1 MSKLLDFGSEAPY
14 TPGSKK
20 IVARLGT
27 HYWKQMLHHGFF
39 SFNFQ
44 RIAIAV
50 LLIAAIIFAA
60 GPVQAKYASYVV
72 DAKTG
77 KIFHAVN
84 ENTRNYPASL
94 TKLMTLYLLF
104 EAVEKKKF
112 SFSTRL
118 SVSRKAA
125 NRPASRLGLKRGQSI
140 RVKDAVMA
148 LIVKSA
154 NDVASVVAESL
165 GGTERRFA
173 LLMTD
178 KARKLGMSRT
188 TFRNASGL
196 PHRGQMSTAKDM
208 ATLTRAII
216 NRFPQYY
223 HLFKRQAFTFQ
234 GRTYRT
240 HNKVLKSYPGAEGM
254 KTGYIRASG
263 YNLITTARRND
274 KRLIGVVF
282 GGNTSRSRNGH
293 MKTLLTRAFNNAKPS
308 VVVAKAASPRKI
320 STARTKRSSKSK
332 DRIWGI
338 QVGAFYTRKP
348 AFSIARDVS
357 NKYASVLNGG
367 KVRVMPLRKSRNR
380 ILYRARILGLDRRNA
395 YRTCRLLKKHRK
407 PCLELNLPATVEVA
421 SR

>member
-1 MSKLLDFGSEAPY
+1 MRLASKILC
-14 TPGSKK
+14 
-20 IVARLGT
+20 
-27 HYWKQMLHHGFF
+27 
-39 SFNFQ
+39 
-44 RIAIAV
+44 
-50 LLIAAIIFAA
+50 LLIGLTAFLA
-60 GPVQAKYASYVV
+60 GNAEAKYAAYVV

-77 KIFHAVN
+77 KVFHAVN

-104 EAVEKKKF
+104 EAVEKKRLN
-112 SFSTRL
+112 FSTRL
-118 SVSRKAA
+118 AVSRKAA
-125 NRPASRLGLKRGQSI
+125 NRPASRLGLKPGQSI

-154 NDVASVVAESL
+154 NDVASVVAESV
-165 GGTERRFA
+165 GGNEKRFA
-173 LLMTD
+173 LRMTD

-223 HLFKRQAFTFQ
+223 HLFSRQAFTFE

-240 HNKVLKSYPGAEGM
+240 HNKVLKTFPGAEGM

-263 YNLITTARRND
+263 FNLITTA
-274 KRLIGVVF
+274 KRSGKRVIGVVF
-282 GGNTSRSRNGH
+282 GGNTSRSRNRH
-293 MKTLLTRAFNNAKPS
+293 MKTLLTRAFSKTTAPMQMAKIAKPARS
-308 VVVAKAASPRKI
+308 KES
-320 STARTKRSSKSK
+320 STTNKN
-332 DRIWGI
+332 RIWGI
-338 QVGAFYTRKP
+338 QVGAFYTHRP
-348 AFSIARDVS
+348 ALNIATDIS

-367 KVRVMPLRKSRNR
+367 KVKVMPLRKSRNR
-380 ILYRARILGLDRRNA
+380 VLYRARILGLNRRNA

-407 PCLELNLPATVEVA
+407 PCLALNLPSNVEVA

>member
-1 MSKLLDFGSEAPY
+1 MRITRIIFG
-14 TPGSKK
+14 
-20 IVARLGT
+20 
-27 HYWKQMLHHGFF
+27 
-39 SFNFQ
+39 
-44 RIAIAV
+44 
-50 LLIAAIIFAA
+50 LLIGFAVFLA
-60 GPVQAKYASYVV
+60 NDAEAKYASYVI

-77 KIFHAVN
+77 KVYHAVN

-112 SFSTRL
+112 TFSTKL

-125 NRPASRLGLKRGQSI
+125 NRPASRLGLKHGQSI

-148 LIVKSA
+148 LIIKSA
-154 NDVASVVAESL
+154 NDVASVVAESI

-178 KARKLGMSRT
+178 KARRLGMSRT

-208 ATLTRAII
+208 ATLTHAII

-223 HLFKRQAFTFQ
+223 HLFSRQAFTFQ

-240 HNKVLKSYPGAEGM
+240 HNKVLKYYPGAEGM

-263 YNLITTARRND
+263 YNLITTVKRNG

-282 GGNTSRSRNGH
+282 GSNTSRARNRH
-293 MKTLLTRAFNNAKPS
+293 MRTLLTRAFKNTISPMQIASVKKPKRPKKTRAKG
-308 VVVAKAASPRKI
+308 KN
-320 STARTKRSSKSK
+320 
-332 DRIWGI
+332 RIWGI
-338 QVGAFYTRKP
+338 QVGAFYSHRP
-348 AFSIARDVS
+348 ALNIAKDIS
-357 NKYASVLNGG
+357 TKYARVLKGG
-367 KVRVMPLRKSRNR
+367 KVKVMPLRKSRNR
-380 ILYRARILGLDRRNA
+380 ILYRARIVGLDRRNA

-407 PCLELNLPATVEVA
+407 PCLEFNLPASVKVA

>member
-1 MSKLLDFGSEAPY
+1 MTKGSRTILFIAGFLL
-14 TPGSKK
+14 
-20 IVARLGT
+20 
-27 HYWKQMLHHGFF
+27 
-39 SFNFQ
+39 
-44 RIAIAV
+44 
-50 LLIAAIIFAA
+50 AALIFASNPA
-60 GPVQAKYASYVV
+60 TAKYASFVI

-77 KIFHAVN
+77 KIYHATN
-84 ENTRNYPASL
+84 ADTRNYPASL

-104 EAVEKKKF
+104 EAVEKKQF
-112 SFSTRL
+112 TFSTRL
-118 SVSRKAA
+118 SVSRRAA

-140 RVKDAVMA
+140 QVKDAVMA

-154 NDVASVVAESL
+154 NDVASVVAETI

-208 ATLTRAII
+208 ATLTQAII
-216 NRFPQYY
+216 NHFPQYY
-223 HLFKRQAFTFQ
+223 HLFKRQIFTFQ
-234 GRTYRT
+234 GRTYRS
-240 HNKVLKSYPGAEGM
+240 HNKMLKSYPGAEGM

-263 YNLITTARRND
+263 YNLITTAKRDNQ
-274 KRLIGVVF
+274 RLIGVVF
-282 GGNTSRSRNGH
+282 GGNTSRSRNRH
-293 MKTLLTRAFNNAKPS
+293 MKTLLTKAFSQTEPPVLIAKAKRRQGAYRTPKRQAKP
-308 VVVAKAASPRKI
+308 VAN
-320 STARTKRSSKSK
+320 SK

-338 QVGAFYTRKP
+338 QVGAFYTSKT
-348 AFSIARDVS
+348 AYNIALDVS

-367 KVRVMPLRKSRNR
+367 QVKVMTLRKSRNR
-380 ILYRARILGLDRRNA
+380 ILYRARILDLNRRNA

-407 PCLELNLPATVEVA
+407 PCLELNLPATVEVT

>member
-1 MSKLLDFGSEAPY
+1 MRMGRKSVCLLAGLA
-14 TPGSKK
+14 
-20 IVARLGT
+20 A
-27 HYWKQMLHHGFF
+27 
-39 SFNFQ
+39 
-44 RIAIAV
+44 AIAF
-50 LLIAAIIFAA
+50 AIPNAE
-60 GPVQAKYASYVV
+60 AKYASYVV
-72 DAKTG
+72 DSKTG
-77 KIFHAVN
+77 KVFHAVN

-118 SVSRKAA
+118 NVSRKAA
-125 NRPASRLGLKRGQSI
+125 NRPASRLGLKPGQSI

-165 GGTERRFA
+165 GGSERRFA
-173 LLMTD
+173 LRMTD
-178 KARKLGMSRT
+178 KARKLGMTRT

-208 ATLTRAII
+208 ATLTKAII

-223 HLFKRQAFTFQ
+223 HLFSRKAFSFQ

-240 HNKVLKSYPGAEGM
+240 HNQVLKSFPGAEGM

-263 YNLITTARRND
+263 FNLITTA
-274 KRLIGVVF
+274 KRDGKRIIGVVF
-282 GGNTSRSRNGH
+282 GGNTSRSRNRH
-293 MKTLLTRAFNNAKPS
+293 MKKLLTNAFNEINPPKLIAK
-308 VVVAKAASPRKI
+308 VKTKPRKFRAK
-320 STARTKRSSKSK
+320 SQGKPKKHASSKVASK

-338 QVGAFYTRKP
+338 QVGAFYSHRP
-348 AFSIARDVS
+348 AMKIARTIS
-357 NKYASVLNGG
+357 SKYAKVLKGG
-367 KVRVMPLRKSRNR
+367 SIKVTPLHKSRNR
-380 ILYRARILGLDRRNA
+380 TLYRARIVDLGRRNA

-407 PCLELNLPATVEVA
+407 PCLELSLPNNVEVA

>member
-1 MSKLLDFGSEAPY
+1 
-14 TPGSKK
+14 
-20 IVARLGT
+20 
-27 HYWKQMLHHGFF
+27 MLHHGFF

>member
-1 MSKLLDFGSEAPY
+1 MRLASKLLC
-14 TPGSKK
+14 
-20 IVARLGT
+20 
-27 HYWKQMLHHGFF
+27 
-39 SFNFQ
+39 
-44 RIAIAV
+44 
-50 LLIAAIIFAA
+50 LLIGLTAFLA
-60 GPVQAKYASYVV
+60 GNAEAKYAAYVV

-77 KIFHAVN
+77 KVFHAVN

-104 EAVEKKKF
+104 EAVEKKRLN
-112 SFSTRL
+112 FSTRL
-118 SVSRKAA
+118 AVSRKAA
-125 NRPASRLGLKRGQSI
+125 NRPASRLGLKPGQSI

-154 NDVASVVAESL
+154 NDVASVVAESV
-165 GGTERRFA
+165 GGNEKRFA
-173 LLMTD
+173 LRMTD

-223 HLFKRQAFTFQ
+223 HLFSRQAFTFE

-240 HNKVLKSYPGAEGM
+240 HNKVLKTFPGAEGM

-263 YNLITTARRND
+263 FNLITTA
-274 KRLIGVVF
+274 KRSGKRVIGVVF
-282 GGNTSRSRNGH
+282 GGNTSRSRNRH
-293 MKTLLTRAFNNAKPS
+293 MKTLLTRAFSKTTAPMQMAKIAKPARS
-308 VVVAKAASPRKI
+308 KES
-320 STARTKRSSKSK
+320 STTNKN
-332 DRIWGI
+332 RIWGI
-338 QVGAFYTRKP
+338 QVGAFYTHRP
-348 AFSIARDVS
+348 ALNIATDIS

-367 KVRVMPLRKSRNR
+367 KVKVMPLRKSRNR
-380 ILYRARILGLDRRNA
+380 VLYRARILGLNRRNA

-407 PCLELNLPATVEVA
+407 PCLALNLPSNVEVA

>member
-1 MSKLLDFGSEAPY
+1 MIQGSRWFCFILGFLL
-14 TPGSKK
+14 
-20 IVARLGT
+20 
-27 HYWKQMLHHGFF
+27 
-39 SFNFQ
+39 
-44 RIAIAV
+44 
-50 LLIAAIIFAA
+50 AALIFA
-60 GPVQAKYASYVV
+60 GNPVAAKYASYVV

-77 KIFHAVN
+77 KVYHATN

-112 SFSTRL
+112 TFSTRL

-154 NDVASVVAESL
+154 NDVASVVAESI

-173 LLMTD
+173 LIMTD

-223 HLFKRQAFTFQ
+223 HLFKRQVFTFQ

-240 HNKVLKSYPGAEGM
+240 HNKVLKTYPGAEGM

-263 YNLITTARRND
+263 YNLITTAKRHNRRM
-274 KRLIGVVF
+274 IGVVF
-282 GGNTSRSRNGH
+282 GGNTSRSRNRH
-293 MKTLLTRAFNNAKPS
+293 MKTLLTRAFNDATPP
-308 VVVAKAASPRKI
+308 VLVAKAKKRKG
-320 STARTKRSSKSK
+320 AYRTPKRQAKSVAK
-332 DRIWGI
+332 NNDRIWGI

-348 AFSIARDVS
+348 AFNIARDVS

-367 KVRVMPLRKSRNR
+367 KVKVMPLRKSRNR
-380 ILYRARILGLDRRNA
+380 ILYRARIIGLERRNA

-407 PCLELNLPATVEVA
+407 PCLELDLPATVEVA

>member
-1 MSKLLDFGSEAPY
+1 LRLASKILC
-14 TPGSKK
+14 
-20 IVARLGT
+20 
-27 HYWKQMLHHGFF
+27 
-39 SFNFQ
+39 
-44 RIAIAV
+44 
-50 LLIAAIIFAA
+50 LLIGLTAFLA
-60 GPVQAKYASYVV
+60 GNAEAKYAAYVV

-77 KIFHAVN
+77 KVFHAVN

-104 EAVEKKKF
+104 EAVEKKRLN
-112 SFSTRL
+112 FSTRL
-118 SVSRKAA
+118 AVSRKAA
-125 NRPASRLGLKRGQSI
+125 NRPASRLGLKPGQSI

-154 NDVASVVAESL
+154 NDVASVVAESV
-165 GGTERRFA
+165 GGNEKRFA
-173 LLMTD
+173 LRMTD

-223 HLFKRQAFTFQ
+223 HLFSRQAFTFE

-240 HNKVLKSYPGAEGM
+240 HNKVLKTFPGAEGM

-263 YNLITTARRND
+263 FNLITTA
-274 KRLIGVVF
+274 KRSGKRVIGVVF
-282 GGNTSRSRNGH
+282 GGNTSRSRNRH
-293 MKTLLTRAFNNAKPS
+293 MKTLLTRAFSKTTAPMQMAKIAKPARS
-308 VVVAKAASPRKI
+308 KES
-320 STARTKRSSKSK
+320 STTNKN
-332 DRIWGI
+332 RIWGI
-338 QVGAFYTRKP
+338 QVGAFYTHRP
-348 AFSIARDVS
+348 ALNIATDIS

-367 KVRVMPLRKSRNR
+367 KVKVMPLRKSRNR
-380 ILYRARILGLDRRNA
+380 VLYRARILGLNRRNA

-407 PCLELNLPATVEVA
+407 PCLALNLPSNVEVA